1 MNGTVGNTS
10 NTDPGGFN
18 LASSTNCTLLGLGK
32 VVPAGTPGAI
42 TSTNGAASVLPL
54 LEHPLPGTQGN
65 LGAFTMKTLPRWALD
80 GNLSKNFRISESKA
94 IQFRFD
100 ATNILNHPLSGDP
113 TGLAN
118 VGSSLTGS
126 FGQVTTKTGSRV
138 FQGQLRF
145 TF

>member
-1 MNGTVGNTS
+1 
-10 NTDPGGFN
+10 
-18 LASSTNCTLLGLGK
+18 LIGK
-32 VVPAGTPGAI
+32 SCSGRNAGAI
-42 TSTNGAASVLPL
+42 TSANGTATVLPL
-54 LEHPLPGTQGN
+54 LENPLPGTQGN

-80 GNLSKNFRISESKA
+80 GNLSKIFRISESKA

-118 VGSSLTGS
+118 AGSSLTDS